1 MRLPNHIE
9 KRLRGLRVKL
19 INSCI
24 LCVFLVLMVFALS
37 CTRSVKEQPVPPPPP
52 PSPPPKPRPEIRIKP
67 DYGSIEFKIIS
78 IQRLDENAGTY
89 NSYNPQFSSD
99 GSFISVEVD
108 LNNRKRIYIYR
119 TNYNFE
125 EKKLSFEK
133 IKEVSLQ
140 SQTDEE
146 RKIEELFQAAYLESY
161 NYEFTWFPSDE
172 LFIFTSNAGMG
183 EYNLFLGSISG
194 ENDFF
199 KKIISVLPLTR
210 FGEYYMLTRQMSK
223 DGQARVSPEG
233 KRIVFTSGR
242 TGNGD
247 LYMINIETGKLKRLT
262 FSEET
267 DFFPRWSPDG
277 KDIVYTT
284 GGKFAHD
291 IHVIR
296 NAGTDEQKDEVL
308 VKWLFDDVL
317 PKYSPDGKYI
327 AFYTTYNLERD
338 PFNTK
343 RWGIMV
349 IPSDGSAPKAGK
361 ELVSY
366 FKIPNVIK
374 DNNQGVGWLPDSRR
388 ILYAKSIESGYNP
401 IYIFDVETGE
411 EVLVET
417 KTRINHDIAVSS
429 NGLVAFRAQV
439 LGWDRIFI
447 ANTTY
452 FQEYQRLLFEAKKK
466 YETEKS
472 M

>member
-1 MRLPNHIE
+1 MRQPNHIE
-9 KRLRGLRVKL
+9 KRLRGSKVKQIKFYLLLVCIFLL
-19 INSCI
+19 I
-24 LCVFLVLMVFALS
+24 FLFGCS
-37 CTRSVKEQPVPPPPP
+37 RNIKEQPLPPP
-52 PSPPPKPRPEIRIKP
+52 PSPPPPKPKPEIKIEP
-67 DYGSIEFKIIS
+67 DYKSIEFKITG
-78 IQRLDENAGTY
+78 IQRLDENAGAY
-89 NSYNPQFSSD
+89 NSYNPQFSKD
-99 GSFISVEVD
+99 GNFISVEVD
-108 LNNRKRIYIYR
+108 LNNKKRIYIYKTTYER
-119 TNYNFE
+119 VNNR
-125 EKKLSFEK
+125 LRFEK

-140 SQTDEE
+140 YQSGDE
-146 RKIEELFQAAYLESY
+146 KQIEELFQSAYLESY
-161 NYEFTWFPSDE
+161 NYEFTWFPKDE

-194 ENDFF
+194 ESEFF
-199 KKIISVLPLTR
+199 KKIISVLPLTK
-210 FGEYYMLTRQMSK
+210 FGEYYMLTREMSK

-247 LYMINIETGKLKRLT
+247 LYMIDIETGKLKRLT

-277 KDIVYTT
+277 RDIVYTT

-296 NAGTDEQKDEVL
+296 NAGTYEQRNEVL

-317 PKYSPDGKYI
+317 PKYSPDGRYI
-327 AFYTTYNLERD
+327 GFYTTYNLERD

-343 RWGIMV
+343 RWGIMI
-349 IPSDGSAPKAGK
+349 IPSDGSAPKSGK
-361 ELVSY
+361 ELVNY
-366 FKIPNVIK
+366 FRIPDVIK

-388 ILYAKSIESGYNP
+388 ILYAKSIEGGYNP

-411 EVLVET
+411 HILVET
-417 KTRINHDIAVSS
+417 RTHINHDIAISS
-429 NGLVAFRAQV
+429 NGLIAFRAQV

-447 ANTTY
+447 ASTTY
-452 FQEYQRLLFEAKKK
+452 YQEYQRLLFEAKKK
-466 YETEKS
+466 YETEES